1 MVLIKIYDAAKDI
14 ALILLAVSL
23 IAVVV
28 GYISDS
34 SILLL
39 FGIMLSIPFLFV
51 DSVVI
56 LISYVKEARQSKL
69 ELSNKMVPDKIQT
82 KLLNASDDF
91 LSELL
96 KNYPEKYY
104 IKVSVA
110 KNDFEGTTV
119 PITKIFKGCN

>member
-1 MVLIKIYDAAKDI
+1 MIKIYDAAKDI
-14 ALILLAVSL
+14 ALLLLAVSL

-51 DSVVI
+51 ASVVI
-56 LISYVKEARQSKL
+56 FISYVKEARQSKL
-69 ELSNKMVPDKIQT
+69 EFSNKMVPDKVQT

-104 IKVSVA
+104 IKVSVV
-110 KNDFEGTTV
+110 KDDFEGTTI
-119 PITKIFKGCN
+119 PITKIFKGCK